1 MGLELEMPVLALGHD
16 KILPHAMR
24 DFPMAQQSPDPR
36 SPWDVRGWSI
46 TKILLALV
54 VAAAFITMLTW
65 DRGHFSGE
73 RPTPTQQTK

>member
-1 MGLELEMPVLALGHD
+1 
-16 KILPHAMR
+16 
-24 DFPMAQQSPDPR
+24 MAQQSPGPR
-36 SPWDVRGWSI
+36 SPWDLRGWSI
-46 TKILLALV
+46 TKILLALI